1 MPIQFSMT
9 RRSVLVSANRA
20 HNPSAVPHVSR
31 INEVMHVTSIVK
43 GQRGKESGKID
54 HDHSAL
60 GARKVRSS
68 DGRIVGW
75 YDGIVVQPLCA
86 ASDRALP

>member
-43 GQRGKESGKID
+43 GQRGKNPRKID
-54 HDHSAL
+54 RDHCAL

-68 DGRIVGW
+68 SGRVLGR
-75 YDGIVVQPLCA
+75 
-86 ASDRALP
+86 SDRRMVGSSDGMMV